1 MRQSQR
7 VKDTAAAKKEIAAK
21 VAVKEKKSAKENTPA
36 ELHELLPEEARCQAV
51 GELVPRYTLKG
62 PAKGTGTIG
71 VYLVG
76 SGSFY
81 VGMPGGVIPMHDD
94 GFPLVDTKPNSRGYL
109 RMKWLPNPLAA
120 WEVARAIAG
129 WVPMDQ
135 FCASHIRSGTL
146 LE

>member
-1 MRQSQR
+1 M
-7 VKDTAAAKKEIAAK
+7 A
-21 VAVKEKKSAKENTPA
+21 EKKRSSKDNTPA
-36 ELHELLPEEARCQAV
+36 ELHEQLPEEARCQAV

-109 RMKWLPNPLAA
+109 RMKWLPNPLVA

-129 WVPMDQ
+129 WVPMAQ
-135 FCASHIRSGTL
+135 YCASHSRSGTL